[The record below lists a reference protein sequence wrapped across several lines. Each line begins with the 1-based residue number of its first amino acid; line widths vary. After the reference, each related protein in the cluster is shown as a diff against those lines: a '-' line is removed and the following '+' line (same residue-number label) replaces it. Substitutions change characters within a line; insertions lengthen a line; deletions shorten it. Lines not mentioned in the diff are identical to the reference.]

1 MESVNF
7 LAPRY
12 SVCIDSITRF
22 CITLWMSSGVRDQ
35 AFNSATDYMA
45 SSINRHNFFCI
56 MLYGIV
62 VTGMSR
68 ETFLCSIDAVNA
80 FFSWDKQ

>member
-1 MESVNF
+1 
-7 LAPRY
+7 
-12 SVCIDSITRF
+12 
-22 CITLWMSSGVRDQ
+22 
-35 AFNSATDYMA
+35 
-45 SSINRHNFFCI
+45 

-80 FFSWDKQ
+80 FFSWDKVTHSLALQLECSVFLFAGNCTFFRFLQHL